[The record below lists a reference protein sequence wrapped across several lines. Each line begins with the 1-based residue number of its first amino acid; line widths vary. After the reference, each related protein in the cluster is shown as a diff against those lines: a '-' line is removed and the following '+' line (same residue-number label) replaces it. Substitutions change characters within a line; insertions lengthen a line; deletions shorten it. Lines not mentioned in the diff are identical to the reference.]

1 MKSILKAYIP
11 FLIYSFFVTL
21 MYFLNSY
28 YFPRY
33 CEVLPYFSIMI
44 VTIYYFIG
52 TFIFGYILGK
62 ITQRRLCYPSIGI
75 CILLAIVSSLIMLI
89 LEALRHIF
97 WILERGYSINF
108 ESILYYLNNF
118 VTRLSV
124 LGTLIFFF
132 IGEIVEYHKQ
142 KTILK
147 N

>member
-11 FLIYSFFVTL
+11 FLIYSFFATL
-21 MYFLNSY
+21 MYFLDSY
-28 YFPRY
+28 YFPAY

-44 VTIYYFIG
+44 VTIYSFIG

-62 ITQRRLCYPSIGI
+62 VTQRRLCYPSIGI
-75 CILLAIVSSLIMLI
+75 CILLAIVSCLIMLI
-89 LEALRHIF
+89 LEVLRYIF
-97 WILERGYSINF
+97 WNLGAGYSIEF
-108 ESILYYLNNF
+108 ELILKYLSDF
-118 VTRLSV
+118 ETRLSV

-142 KTILK
+142 KTLLK

>member
-1 MKSILKAYIP
+1 
-11 FLIYSFFVTL
+11 

-33 CEVLPYFSIMI
+33 CEVLPCFSIMI
-44 VTIYYFIG
+44 VTLYYFIG
-52 TFIFGYILGK
+52 IFIFGYILGRV
-62 ITQRRLCYPSIGI
+62 TQRRLCYPSIEI

-108 ESILYYLNNF
+108 

-124 LGTLIFFF
+124 LGTLTSFF

>member
-21 MYFLNSY
+21 MYFLDSY

-33 CEVLPYFSIMI
+33 CEVLSYFSIM
-44 VTIYYFIG
+44 VVALYSCIG
-52 TFIFGYILGK
+52 IFIFGYILGRV
-62 ITQRRLCYPSIGI
+62 TQRRLCYPSIGI
-75 CILLAIVSSLIMLI
+75 FILLAIVSSLIMLI
-89 LEALRHIF
+89 LEVLRHIF
-97 WILERGYSINF
+97 WRLEGGYSINF
-108 ESILYYLNNF
+108 ELILKHLNNF
-118 VTRLSV
+118 EIRLTV
-124 LGTLIFFF
+124 LGTLTSFF